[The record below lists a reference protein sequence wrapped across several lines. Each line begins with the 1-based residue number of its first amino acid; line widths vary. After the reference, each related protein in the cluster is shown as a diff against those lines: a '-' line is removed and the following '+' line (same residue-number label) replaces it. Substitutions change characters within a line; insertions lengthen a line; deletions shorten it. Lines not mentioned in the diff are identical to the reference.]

1 MSNETKIDKQQIREY
16 AYQIWLTEGCP
27 QGQAQRHWEMA
38 RQLAEAEIL
47 AASATPPDS
56 RPPSTRKARSTTT
69 PAKASVLK
77 KPQGIGKAD
86 P

>member
-1 MSNETKIDKQQIREY
+1 MSIETNIDEQQIREY

-38 RQLAEAEIL
+38 RQLAEAETL
-47 AASATPPDS
+47 AASATPPGA
-56 RPPSTRKARSTTT
+56 RPHSARKARNTVT

-77 KPQGIGKAD
+77 KPQGTGKAD
-86 P
+86 T

>member
-1 MSNETKIDKQQIREY
+1 MSIETKIDEQQIREY

-47 AASATPPDS
+47 AASATPPVA
-56 RPPSTRKARSTTT
+56 RPPSARKARNTAI
-69 PAKASVLK
+69 PAKTRVLN
-77 KPQGIGKAD
+77 KPQATGKAD
-86 P
+86 T